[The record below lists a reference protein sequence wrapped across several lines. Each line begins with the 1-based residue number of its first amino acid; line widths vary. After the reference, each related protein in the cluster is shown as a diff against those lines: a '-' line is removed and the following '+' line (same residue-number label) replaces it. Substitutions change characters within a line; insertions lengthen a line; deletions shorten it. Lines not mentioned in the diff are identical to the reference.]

1 LMHYPHVCWSKA
13 DACCMAGRGRAM
25 HVVLTRA
32 TIAQVDKV
40 TRWGDLES
48 DEEESEEEEEE
59 EEGESDAE
67 AGAEG
72 EGVADGTQSQ
82 VSGYGSSLPSGI
94 ETPDVLDLRKG
105 KAAGAVIDH
114 QTQVQC
120 RRAPQRPSSAC
131 WTCPGCVY
139 EAPGSPAFRAVRHA
153 SVVV

>member
-1 LMHYPHVCWSKA
+1 MKGGHAPTGYGDTV
-13 DACCMAGRGRAM
+13 
-25 HVVLTRA
+25 
-32 TIAQVDKV
+32 AQVDKV

-105 KAAGAVIDH
+105 KAAGGADD
-114 QTQVQC
+114 
-120 RRAPQRPSSAC
+120 SSR
-131 WTCPGCVY
+131 
-139 EAPGSPAFRAVRHA
+139 PGSARVG
-153 SVVV
+153 

>member
-1 LMHYPHVCWSKA
+1 MHAAWQT
-13 DACCMAGRGRAM
+13 AGGHA
-25 HVVLTRA
+25 HSAHGDTLE
-32 TIAQVDKV
+32 QVDKV

-48 DEEESEEEEEE
+48 DEEESEEEGEE

-105 KAAGAVIDH
+105 KAAGAVIYH
-114 QTQVQC
+114 QTHVQV
-120 RRAPQRPSSAC
+120 RRAPRCPCFAC
-131 WTCPGCVY
+131 
-139 EAPGSPAFRAVRHA
+139 
-153 SVVV
+153 